1 MNDPYPTRRTRGT
14 PGGEGVILALVAA
27 GFVLGAVPV
36 FLGILNHDVAW
47 LLHAAA
53 RVLAGDRLYVDV
65 ADNDPPLI
73 VWLSLAPVLL
83 ARTAGLSEIL
93 VVRILVIL
101 LVACS
106 LALSQAIVRRTWPER
121 PTFRGMVLVLA
132 MFVLMPLSGYEFGE
146 REHLLFALILPYL
159 LMASGARPE
168 SRSAA
173 SSPGSRACW
182 RGSGSRSSRISCCS
196 GSPSSR
202 PSPGPAVMGG
212 PGSGRSR

>member
-83 ARTAGLSEIL
+83 VRTAGLSEIL

-159 LMASGARPE
+159 LMASGG
-168 SRSAA
+168 AA
-173 SSPGSRACW
+173 GEPFGGILPWIAGLLAGVGIALKPHFLLFW
-182 RGSGSRSSRISCCS
+182 V
-196 GSPSSR
+196 
-202 PSPGPAVMGG
+202 AVEFNRRLD
-212 PGSGRSR
+212 PP